1 MKEYFNMGWTFY
13 LLLFIGFV
21 AVISIVL
28 YFFQERFL
36 FHPEKLPENF
46 QFQYENQKV
55 KEYNLEIKK
64 GVVINGLHFKAENSK
79 GVVYYLKGNSKS
91 IKGWGKFAVDFTIH
105 GYDVIMIDYRG
116 FGKSTGKMSQQSM
129 KDDALLV
136 YDKLKERVKE
146 ENIIVYGRSLGTG
159 LATKVASMNNPKML
173 VLACPYFSM
182 SKNIKRYLPFI
193 PLGLVMR
200 YQMPT
205 YKWIKYVDC
214 PINIIHGTSDKVIKF
229 TSSLRL
235 SKMRPNLTRLYPVID
250 GGHKDLHN
258 YDDYHVAL
266 KEILES
272 DGLTEV
278 DRKNTSIDFVRS
290 KRKVKK

>member
-1 MKEYFNMGWTFY
+1 MNLIST
-13 LLLFIGFV
+13 IIIIIC
-21 AVISIVL
+21 VITLVSIVL

-36 FHPEKLPENF
+36 FHPEKLPKDF

-55 KEYNLEIKK
+55 KEYSLEIKK
-64 GVVINGLHFKAENSK
+64 GVVINGLHFQTENPK

-129 KDDALLV
+129 KEDALLV
-136 YDKLKERVKE
+136 YDKLKEIISE
-146 ENIIVYGRSLGTG
+146 EKIIVYGRSLGTG

-173 VLACPYFSM
+173 ILACPYFSM
-182 SKNIKRYLPFI
+182 SKNVKRYLPFI

-214 PINIIHGTSDKVIKF
+214 PIKIIHGTNDKVIQFK
-229 TSSLRL
+229 SSLKL
-235 SKMRPNLTRLYPVID
+235 SKMKPSLTRLYPIID

-258 YDDYHVAL
+258 FESYHRALEEVLNEDDVS
-266 KEILES
+266 K
-272 DGLTEV
+272 V
-278 DRKNTSIDFVRS
+278 DREKTSINFMRS
-290 KRKVKK
+290 KRKPKK

>member
-1 MKEYFNMGWTFY
+1 METNFLMNYTNII
-13 LLLFIGFV
+13 LIIL
-21 AVISIVL
+21 AVIAFLSIVI
-28 YFFQERFL
+28 YIFQERFL
-36 FHPEKLPENF
+36 FHPEKLPEDF
-46 QFQYENQKV
+46 KFQYENQNV
-55 KEYNLEIKK
+55 KEYSLEIKK

-116 FGKSTGKMSQQSM
+116 FGKSTGKMSQESM
-129 KDDALLV
+129 KQDALLV
-136 YDKLKERVKE
+136 YDKLKEIINEDK
-146 ENIIVYGRSLGTG
+146 IIVYGRSLGTG

-182 SKNIKRYLPFI
+182 SKNVKRYLPFI

-214 PINIIHGTSDKVIKF
+214 PIKIIHGTNDKVIQFK
-229 TSSLRL
+229 SSLQL
-235 SKMRPNLTRLYPVID
+235 SKMKPNSTKLYPIID
-250 GGHKDLHN
+250 GGHKNLHN
-258 YDDYHVAL
+258 FESYHRAL
-266 KEILES
+266 EEVLNEEGVSK
-272 DGLTEV
+272 V
-278 DRKNTSIDFVRS
+278 DREKTSIDFVRS
-290 KRKVKK
+290 KRKIKK

>member
-1 MKEYFNMGWTFY
+1 MNFTTTIII
-13 LLLFIGFV
+13 FIC
-21 AVISIVL
+21 VIALVSIVL

-36 FHPEKLPENF
+36 FHPEKLPEDF
-46 QFQYENQKV
+46 IFQYENQKV
-55 KEYNLEIKK
+55 KEYSLEIKK
-64 GVVINGLHFKAENSK
+64 GVIINGLHFQAENSK

-136 YDKLKERVKE
+136 YDKLKEIINEDK
-146 ENIIVYGRSLGTG
+146 IIVYGRSLGTG
-159 LATKVASMNNPKML
+159 LATKVASMNNPRML
-173 VLACPYFSM
+173 VLACPYSSM
-182 SKNIKRYLPFI
+182 SKNVKRYLPFI

-214 PINIIHGTSDKVIKF
+214 PIKIIHGTNDKVIKF
-229 TSSLRL
+229 KSSLQL
-235 SKMRPNLTRLYPVID
+235 SKMKPDSTRLYPIID
-250 GGHKDLHN
+250 GGHKNLHN
-258 YDDYHVAL
+258 FESYHKAL
-266 KEILES
+266 EEVLNEGVVSK
-272 DGLTEV
+272 V
-278 DRKNTSIDFVRS
+278 DREKTSIDFIRTKRTS
-290 KRKVKK
+290 KK